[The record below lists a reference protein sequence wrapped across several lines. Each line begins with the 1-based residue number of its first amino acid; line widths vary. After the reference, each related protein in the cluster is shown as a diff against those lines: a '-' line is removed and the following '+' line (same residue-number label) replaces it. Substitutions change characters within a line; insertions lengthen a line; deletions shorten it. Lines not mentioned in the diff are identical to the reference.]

1 MEPKYRIVSDASHQW
16 RRKEADRMEFLA
28 LPPEEAQRLIT
39 LGIAGPLKHVA
50 ADPDAFSRGLTDEQ
64 DGLVE

>member
-16 RRKEADRMEFLA
+16 RRKEADRMKFLA
-28 LPPEEAQRLIT
+28 LPPEEAQRLISI
-39 LGIAGPLKHVA
+39 GIKGPLEHFA